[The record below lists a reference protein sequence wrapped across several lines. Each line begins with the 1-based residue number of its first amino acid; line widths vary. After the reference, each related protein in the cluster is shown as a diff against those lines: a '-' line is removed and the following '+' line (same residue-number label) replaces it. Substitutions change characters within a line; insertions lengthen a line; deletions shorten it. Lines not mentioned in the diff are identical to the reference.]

1 MLLSHAPAQMSHYDY
16 DMPDADDLERL
27 MLECI
32 NGDACASPV
41 LDDIDFAALF
51 DSAEDSVD
59 DSAEEPP
66 VMMPRGM
73 IMHAAPEAVVAVE
86 VTHQPKRVKT
96 GWRSD
101 PSDPEFESTTTHADA
116 TAGGERVASD
126 RRAAHKNPVQYTML
140 PDRIRNSL
148 PPTAMVDAISV
159 PSIELD
165 GVEYLDTSRIAN
177 ELCRTGDDAPSL
189 STIALSRSSL
199 LSMANAGLRDAY
211 RGTIFQFADY
221 DAAIA
226 NLTVLVGHI
235 VPVFGQIRTPSRD
248 ADTRRSAFASNSM
261 PVGSEAHSFA
271 FSPVVI
277 ATIGDTP
284 GDQGEIIAQGIIV
297 SNKAVNYA
305 VGDDRRVSLG
315 RNPAFEESMCLVLIT
330 HVYPTPFTYAGI
342 GPCGTRKRGNE
353 YATVLEE
360 GRNAYN
366 SVFLWNEFMATR
378 QSQRGCGVSTFGF
391 TDTKQSGK
399 DIARQL
405 FPWSIA
411 HSQSVLWDFRTQ
423 GDLERFLL
431 ETPMTMAG
439 KRASARED
447 CPSGIDVRRF
457 LLAELLLLDTP
468 LEPMLRGEKPAF
480 HFLAPPVFDSAWVF

>member
-1 MLLSHAPAQMSHYDY
+1 MLLSRAPDQMSYYDNY
-16 DMPDADDLERL
+16 DMPDADELERV
-27 MLECI
+27 MLECM
-32 NGDACASPV
+32 NDGVDAAAFLSP
-41 LDDIDFAALF
+41 DFVFDHDVVPDEDLVALLK
-51 DSAEDSVD
+51 SM
-59 DSAEEPP
+59 EPT
-66 VMMPRGM
+66 V
-73 IMHAAPEAVVAVE
+73 MHAASRAVVAVQ

-101 PSDPEFESTTTHADA
+101 PSDPEFESTTTHTDA

-126 RRAAHKNPVQYTML
+126 RRAAHKNPVKYTML
-140 PDRIRNSL
+140 PDRIRNLL
-148 PPTAMVDAISV
+148 PPTAMVDAISTPV
-159 PSIELD
+159 IELD
-165 GVEYLDTSRIAN
+165 GMKYLDISRIAN
-177 ELCRTGDDAPSL
+177 EMCRTGDEAPSL

-199 LSMANAGLRDAY
+199 VSMANAGLRGAY
-211 RGTIFQFADY
+211 GTAFQFADY

-226 NLTVLVGHI
+226 NFSVLIGRV

-261 PVGSEAHSFA
+261 PIGPGAHSFA

-297 SNKAVNYA
+297 SNKAINYA
-305 VGDDRRVSLG
+305 VGDERRVSLG
-315 RNPAFEESMCLVLIT
+315 RNPAFEESVCLVLIT
-330 HVYPTPFTYAGI
+330 HVYTAPFTYAGI
-342 GPCGTRKRGNE
+342 GPCGTRKQGKE
-353 YATVLEE
+353 YVTVVEE
-360 GRNAYN
+360 GRNTYN
-366 SVFLWNEFMATR
+366 SIFLWNEFMATR
-378 QSQRGCGVSTFGF
+378 RSQRGCGVSTFGF

-411 HSQSVLWDFRTQ
+411 HSQGVLWDFRAQ
-423 GDLERFLL
+423 DDLQRFLL

-439 KRASARED
+439 KRANARED

-457 LLAELLLLDTP
+457 LLAELLLLNTP
-468 LEPMLRGEKPAF
+468 LEPLLRGEKPTF
-480 HFLAPPVFDSAWVF
+480 DFLAPAIFESAWAF

>member
-1 MLLSHAPAQMSHYDY
+1 MLLSHRVPLVPRDHVPREMHDMY

-27 MLECI
+27 MLECVNEGVPDEFDVMPDEEI
-32 NGDACASPV
+32 VALLNSFDPV
-41 LDDIDFAALF
+41 DPAAT
-51 DSAEDSVD
+51 V
-59 DSAEEPP
+59 
-66 VMMPRGM
+66 
-73 IMHAAPEAVVAVE
+73 MHAAPEAVVNVA

-101 PSDPEFESTTTHADA
+101 PSDPEFETVATHADA

-126 RRAAHKNPVQYTML
+126 RRAAHKNPVKYTML

-148 PPTAMVDAISV
+148 PPTAMVDAISM
-159 PSIELD
+159 PSIELG

-177 ELCRTGDDAPSL
+177 ELCRDGDDAPGL

-199 LSMANAGLRDAY
+199 LSMVNAGMRGAY
-211 RGTIFQFADY
+211 RDTAFQFPDY
-221 DAAIA
+221 DAAVA
-226 NLTVLVGHI
+226 NLSVLVGNI

-261 PVGSEAHSFA
+261 PIGPEAHSFA

-284 GDQGEIIAQGIIV
+284 GDQGEIVAQGVIA
-297 SNKAVNYA
+297 SNKAINYA
-305 VGDDRRVSLG
+305 IDDDRRVSLG

-330 HVYPTPFTYAGI
+330 HAYPAPITYASI
-342 GPCGTRKRGNE
+342 GPCGTRKQGNE
-353 YATVLEE
+353 YATVIEE
-360 GRNAYN
+360 GRNAYDPI
-366 SVFLWNEFMATR
+366 FLWNEFMASRRT
-378 QSQRGCGVSTFGF
+378 QRGCGVSTFGF

-411 HSQSVLWDFRTQ
+411 HSQSVLWDFRAQ
-423 GDLERFLL
+423 DGLRRFLL

-468 LEPMLRGEKPAF
+468 LEPLLKGEKPQF
-480 HFLAPPVFDSAWVF
+480 QFLAPPVFDPAWVF